1 MNIIFNDITLR
12 YIAEGSH
19 LHTLH
24 RESLKSHTTHIHYKD
39 QLLGAV

>member
-1 MNIIFNDITLR
+1 MNIIFNEITLR
-12 YIAEGSH
+12 YIAEG
-19 LHTLH
+19 TRH